1 MAKFKSIE
9 ELKSQI
15 RTNPESII
23 EETQKVICNLMS
35 LGNDLNAVAYVNQH
49 DVLRQAEQMAQQS
62 DRSAPLFGIPLAHK
76 NLYQRKDW
84 ICDGGSKTLATHRPN
99 KTAFSLEQLDYAG
112 ALDCGR
118 LTCVELGLGTTG
130 HNEYAGTSKNPWNPN
145 YICGGSSSGSGAAV
159 AAGIVAASLG
169 TDTGGSVRLP
179 AAACGLVS
187 IKPTHGLIDRSGV
200 IALSP
205 TLDTVGPMT
214 RSVRDAGII
223 LQVLAGKIGEDSLAI
238 PINAPDYLA
247 EIENGLNGFRIGWP
261 TNFFMEHTD
270 DCIVQEIQNIFQL
283 TSKLGAVCTD
293 VAVPGI
299 ETANAL
305 NMLITAVEGASLH
318 EAAII
323 EKHKDFGPQS
333 LSRLL
338 VGSFVQARDY
348 QNALAY
354 RGKLAQSILHDTFS
368 QVDAVMTPIWPYLLP
383 TIEDSDMGAKPGAA
397 DMVFRSG
404 HNTRPVNYLGFPAVT
419 LPIGLDRNGLPLSV
433 QLIGAPFTESKL
445 LKIARS
451 LERELCFWSSHTP
464 NLRVD
469 EA

>member
-9 ELKSQI
+9 ELKSQFC
-15 RTNPESII
+15 TNPESIV
-23 EETQKVICNLMS
+23 EETQKVICNLMG
-35 LGNDLNAVAYVNQH
+35 LGNDLNAVAYADQH
-49 DVLRQAEQMAQQS
+49 DVLRQAEHMAQQS
-62 DRSAPLFGIPLAHK
+62 DTSAPLFGIPLAHK

-99 KTAFSLEQLDYAG
+99 KTAYSIEQLDDAG

-130 HNEYAGTSKNPWNPN
+130 HNEYAGTAKNPWNPN

-223 LQVLAGKIGEDSLAI
+223 LQVLAGKIGEDSLGI
-238 PINAPDYLA
+238 PTNAPDYLA
-247 EIENGLNGFRIGWP
+247 EIENGLSGCRVGWP

-270 DCIVQEIQNIFQL
+270 DCIVQEIQDIFQL
-283 TSKLGAVCTD
+283 TSKLGAVCAD
-293 VAVPGI
+293 VALPGI

-318 EAAII
+318 EGSII
-323 EKHKDFGPQS
+323 EKHQDFGRQS

-354 RGKLAQSILHDTFS
+354 RGKMAQTILNDTFS
-368 QVDAVMTPIWPYLLP
+368 KVDAVVTPIWPYLLP

-469 EA
+469 EG